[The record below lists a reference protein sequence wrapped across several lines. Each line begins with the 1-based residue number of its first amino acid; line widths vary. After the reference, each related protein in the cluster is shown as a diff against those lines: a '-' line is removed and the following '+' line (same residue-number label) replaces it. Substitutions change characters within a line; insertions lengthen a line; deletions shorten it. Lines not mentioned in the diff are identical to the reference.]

1 MALNAQAVN
10 RAGTRCANCSTACE
24 PGARFCGECGATT
37 HRAQAETSNQAC
49 NNAAAGGQAPT
60 FARPKMRST
69 VDPAVSK
76 ELGSLLV
83 LLMRE
88 RVFLIMHWCI
98 FVTLSLI
105 GFSLAMKCYTEFHGD
120 DMSKLMMAITPMLFI
135 NLSALVCLTP
145 IKGTKREIERIQ
157 EKIAYLKFSVRFK
170 HLL

>member
-1 MALNAQAVN
+1 MAVNAQAGN
-10 RAGTRCANCSTACE
+10 RTGTRCANCSTGNE
-24 PGARFCGECGATT
+24 PGARYCGECGATM
-37 HRAQAETSNQAC
+37 HRYQGDPSGPIC
-49 NNAAAGGQAPT
+49 NNAPAGGGTPT
-60 FARPKMRST
+60 FARPKVRNS
-69 VDPAVSK
+69 VDPAMSK

-88 RVFLIMHWCI
+88 RVFLIMHWTI

-105 GFSLAMKCYTEFHGD
+105 GFALAMKCYTEFHGD

>member
-1 MALNAQAVN
+1 MHRYQADT
-10 RAGTRCANCSTACE
+10 AG
-24 PGARFCGECGATT
+24 PI
-37 HRAQAETSNQAC
+37 C
-49 NNAAAGGQAPT
+49 NNSPAGGQTPT
-60 FARPKMRST
+60 FARPKVRNT
-69 VDPAVSK
+69 VDPAASK

-88 RVFLIMHWCI
+88 RVFLIMHWTI